1 MIYGCIFFVIEMV
14 SLVNE
19 KKNSRRSF
27 INLLIDDEEKREKG
41 NMAQNVEN

>member
-1 MIYGCIFFVIEMV
+1 MV

-27 INLLIDDEEKREKG
+27 INLLIDDEEKREKR